1 MKLKFLLLLIAQV
14 AITQFLFAQ
23 SKVKTLIKNDI
34 VPAEMSIGKLMNYKS
49 KTAKFSDFRGKLVI
63 LDFWNTHCAP
73 CVKELPGMDSLQEEF
88 GRKIAIIPVTRNE
101 LPQVQ
106 SYFKK

>member
-1 MKLKFLLLLIAQV
+1 MKNRFLVVFIAQV
-14 AITQFLFAQ
+14 VIAQALFAQ
-23 SKVKTLIKNDI
+23 SKITKLIKNDI

-63 LDFWNTHCAP
+63 LDFWNTHCSP
-73 CVKELPGMDSLQEEF
+73 CVKELPGMDSLQKEF

-101 LPQVQ
+101 LPEIQ
-106 SYFKK
+106 SYFK